1 MKLPSPRA
9 SSRQKSSNSRQKS
22 KISFKNFT
30 AAGNSRRNYSISA
43 ENWPSRMANSLTNT
57 AITVLLSYFLGCV
70 CILGTKYALLAEVGS
85 SKTDESQGTP
95 GSDSWMDFEISLRLI
110 IVASRASRAYSWYG
124 DRATEGLALR
134 MTSRGTSS

>member
-1 MKLPSPRA
+1 MLSFPPLLESSSKRPKLP
-9 SSRQKSSNSRQKS
+9 
-22 KISFKNFT
+22 
-30 AAGNSRRNYSISA
+30 
-43 ENWPSRMANSLTNT
+43 
-57 AITVLLSYFLGCV
+57 
-70 CILGTKYALLAEVGS
+70 
-85 SKTDESQGTP
+85 QGTP